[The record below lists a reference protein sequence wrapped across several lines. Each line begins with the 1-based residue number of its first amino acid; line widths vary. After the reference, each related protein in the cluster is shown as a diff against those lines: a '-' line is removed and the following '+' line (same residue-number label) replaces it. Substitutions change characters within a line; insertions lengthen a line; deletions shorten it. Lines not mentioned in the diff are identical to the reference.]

1 MRYEKD
7 GMKGYSMKGM
17 RKERLDGEGSLQ
29 LTKRWRRMDGSKDQ
43 SGASTGLLV
52 E

>member
-17 RKERLDGEGSLQ
+17 RRERSDEGSLQ

-43 SGASTGLLV
+43 SGASTGLFV